1 MNVTFLAVSLI
12 IGFLGSSLFVM
23 AVSLSSL
30 RNFWAIS
37 ECHFFLAVS
46 LIIGFLGPSLF
57 VMAVSLSSL
66 RNFWAISE
74 CHFF

>member
-1 MNVTFLAVSLI
+1 MNVT
-12 IGFLGSSLFVM
+12 
-23 AVSLSSL
+23 
-30 RNFWAIS
+30 
-37 ECHFFLAVS
+37 FLAVS